1 MSIRFAAIGFE
12 HGHIYGQVQVML
24 DAGAEFVSFYD
35 TNEAHITQFTKAF
48 RQARRAESIEQILE
62 DESIHLIVSADV
74 PINRAPLG
82 IRVMQHGKD
91 YMADK
96 PGICTLEQ
104 LEQVRKIQAETER
117 IYSICFSER
126 LTQKSSVKAGELIQA
141 GAIGQVVQTAG
152 FGPHRLVKPEP
163 RPDWF
168 FDKATGGG
176 ILTDLTSHQMD
187 QFLFYTNSTEA
198 EVVAATV
205 GNFKHPQYP
214 KIHDM
219 GDAMVRSPH
228 ASGYVRVDWLTPKGL
243 PTWGDVRLFLTGTD
257 GYIEL
262 RKNVDIAGREGESH
276 LFLID
281 DNGVQYI
288 DCSDTEIM
296 YGKQLIQDI
305 LNRTETAMT
314 QEHVFLA
321 SELAIRA
328 EAMATDLTQMGTTI

>member
-1 MSIRFAAIGFE
+1 MSIRFSAIGFE
-12 HGHIYGQVQVML
+12 HGHIYGQVQTML
-24 DAGAEFVSFYD
+24 DAGAELVSFYD
-35 TNEAHITQFTKAF
+35 TNEENVAQFTKAF
-48 RQARRAESIEQILE
+48 PQGKRVDTIEEILE
-62 DESIHLIVSADV
+62 DESIQLVISADI
-74 PINRAPLG
+74 PIKRVPLG

-96 PGICTLEQ
+96 PGICTMEQ
-104 LEQVRKIQAETER
+104 LAEVRKVVAETGR

-126 LTQKSSVKAGELIQA
+126 LTQKASIKAGELIQS

-152 FGPHRLVKPEP
+152 FGPHRLERSFP

-168 FDKATGGG
+168 FDRKNFGG
-176 ILTDLTSHQMD
+176 ILTDIVSHQMD
-187 QFLFYTNSTEA
+187 QFLFYTNSTSA

-205 GNFKHPQYP
+205 GNFKHQQYP

-219 GDAMVRSPH
+219 GDATVRSPH

-243 PTWGDVRLFLTGTD
+243 PTWGDVRLFITGTE

-262 RKNVDIAGREGESH
+262 RKNADIGGRDGGNH
-276 LFLID
+276 LFLVD
-281 DNGVQYI
+281 QEGVQYV
-288 DCSDTEIM
+288 DCEDTEIT
-296 YGKQLIQDI
+296 YGKNLIHDI

-321 SELAIRA
+321 SELAIQA
-328 EAMATDLTQMGTTI
+328 EAMAVDLTQLDG

>member
-1 MSIRFAAIGFE
+1 
-12 HGHIYGQVQVML
+12 ML
-24 DAGAEFVSFYD
+24 FRSKACE
-35 TNEAHITQFTKAF
+35 NRITQFTQAF
-48 RQARRAESIEQILE
+48 PQGQRSESIEQILE
-62 DESIHLIVSADV
+62 DESIHLVVSADV
-74 PINRAPLG
+74 PIKRAPLG

-104 LEQVRKIQAETER
+104 LEDVRKVQAETGQ

-126 LTQKSSVKAGELIQA
+126 LTQQSTIKAGELVHA

-152 FGPHRLVKPEP
+152 FGPHRLIHETP
-163 RPDWF
+163 RPEWSF
-168 FDKATGGG
+168 NRKYFGG
-176 ILTDLTSHQMD
+176 ILTDIVSHQMD
-187 QFLFYTNSTEA
+187 QFLYFSNSTKA

-219 GDAMVRSPH
+219 GDALVRSSH

-243 PTWGDVRLFLTGTD
+243 PSWGDVRLFITGTD

-262 RKNVDIAGREGESH
+262 RKNIDITGREGESH
-276 LFLID
+276 LFLVD
-281 DNGVQYI
+281 DYNVKYI
-288 DCSDTEIM
+288 DCSDAEIM
-296 YGKQLIQDI
+296 YGKQLIDDI
-305 LNRTETAMT
+305 LNRTETAMP

-321 SELAIRA
+321 SELAIKA
-328 EAMATDLTQMGTTI
+328 EAMATDLTNLDG